1 MELFT
6 KLFGSWLV
14 FVYHC
19 FDRVVLSGYLMGLQ
33 RPGQL
38 VYWLQ
43 QVLGIEAITKEVL
56 GSRTTAYVNWVES
69 FARNHNLE
77 IRWHDEGVKME
88 DYVRPYLRRMEREG
102 RFGVYF
108 IFQAMERGWTF
119 RPGKLLAR
127 RVPNGPADYPILH
140 RYRSRYRY
148 YYFYI
153 RDEVLGAL
161 VLRMGTFIPFEA
173 SYYLNGHN
181 FVERQLL
188 AKGVEFRKDDNAFVA
203 VADPAALQAAADRFS
218 AQVIQPRLNYWTVA
232 IGPKFTKHDRLHAK
246 LERSYYLH
254 QVEYCQNFVF
264 KRNHPIRKIFER
276 SCELSLWRMTG
287 EKIWRAFGKGHRDR
301 IKGKLQTIMDGIEHG
316 QHVFRAYWKHA
327 WVKQYEKYSTYL
339 RNEVTS
345 NNLRDFKLHK
355 GLAYLEDV
363 RARLLQVL
371 DRFAG
376 QQAENLNVHEEFS
389 LLRRIGLPIEVDGK
403 RTPGIRI
410 QDARMIRLMEVLLHS
425 GTAIG
430 GWSAKRIHEAV
441 LNRFHLAERD
451 YRLNSLRYDLRKLK
465 GHGLL
470 ERDKGRYAYRLT
482 EKGQRVAIL
491 FLLFHQRLCGPVAGS
506 HFQHRPDEKHRPRQS
521 ELERLYYRADRAIDD
536 IVSILRAA

>member
-6 KLFGSWLV
+6 KLFGAWLV

-33 RPGQL
+33 RPGQI

-56 GSRTTAYVNWVES
+56 SSRTEAYVKWVES
-69 FARNHNLE
+69 FARNHSIE
-77 IRWHDEGVKME
+77 IRWHDEGVRME
-88 DYVRPYLRRMEREG
+88 DYVRPFLRCMEREN

-119 RPGKLLAR
+119 RPVRLAQR
-127 RVPNGPADYPILH
+127 HPGGPADYPILR

-153 RDEVLGAL
+153 RDEVLGAM
-161 VLRMGTFIPFEA
+161 VVRIGTFIPFEA
-173 SYYLNGHN
+173 SYYLNGHH
-181 FVERQLL
+181 FIERQLL
-188 AKGVEFRKDDNAFVA
+188 AAGIPFRKNDNAVVA
-203 VADPAALQAAADRFS
+203 VADPALLQAAADRFS
-218 AQVIQPRLNYWTVA
+218 AKVIQPRLNYWTVA
-232 IGPKFTKHDRLHAK
+232 LGPKFTKRDRRNAK

-254 QVEYCQNFVF
+254 QVEYCLNFIF
-264 KRNHPIRKIFER
+264 KRHHPIRKLFER

-327 WVKQYEKYSTYL
+327 WVKQYEKFRTFL
-339 RNEVTS
+339 RLEVTS

-355 GLAYLEDV
+355 GLAYLDDV
-363 RARLLQVL
+363 RQRLYQVV

-376 QQAENLNVHEEFS
+376 QQAVNLNVHDDFT
-389 LLRRIGLPIEVDGK
+389 LLRRIALPVDAGGRK
-403 RTPGIRI
+403 VPGIRV
-410 QDARMIRLMEVLLHS
+410 QDVRMIRLLEVLLHA

-430 GWSAKRIHEAV
+430 GWSARQIHEAV
-441 LNRFHLAERD
+441 LDRFELAMD
-451 YRLNSLRYDLRKLK
+451 GYPLNSLRYDLRKLK

-470 ERDKGRYAYRLT
+470 EREARRYAYRLT
-482 EKGQRVAIL
+482 EKGQRVAVL
-491 FLLFHQRLCGPVAGS
+491 FLLFHQRLCGPLAGGQ
-506 HFQHRPDEKHRPRQS
+506 FGRRPERRYCPRS
-521 ELERLYYRADRAIDD
+521 PLERAYYNADQAIDE